1 MVDLISPVGSDFLKN
16 WPAQNAVNSDLL
28 DEYAGPYAIQAY
40 TPVLSALTTP
50 PVLGTTNA
58 FIVGFY
64 YRLFDQIFTWGE
76 FRFGT
81 GFNKGAGTYTI
92 SLPFEANS
100 LISANTGAA
109 GAPFIGE
116 GQVYD
121 DSTPGARQPVGV
133 QLRTSTTIMFTTH
146 HDTGLAN
153 RTVDGSDIPITW
165 AALDSIQWTARY
177 QRLLV

>member
-16 WPAQNAVNSDLL
+16 WPAQNAINSELL
-28 DEYAGPYAIQAY
+28 DAYAGPYAIQSY
-40 TPVLSALTTP
+40 VPVLSATTTP

-81 GFNKGAGTYTI
+81 GFNKGSGTYTI

-100 LISANTGAA
+100 LIAANTGT
-109 GAPFIGE
+109 GGGPTIGE

-121 DSTPGARQPVGV
+121 DSLASARQPVGV
-133 QLRTSTTIMFTTH
+133 QLRTSTTIQFTMH
-146 HDTGLAN
+146 HDTGFAN
-153 RTVDGSDIPITW
+153 RAVDGLDNPITW